1 LEKESDGLLL
11 RVSITRKEGLLLLLE
26 AGQGQRRAGVLGG
39 GRGGVA
45 RWAQW
50 GKAGSKKKGAGDL
63 CGETGRDPGVI
74 RGRGC
79 CCAGVARPGKT
90 GLACGPELAAGP
102 SERRTR
108 NAEAGARGR
117 RDLIGSRLG
126 RAWPV
131 PASQAPTAQAQRMQR
146 HPDWITALN

>member
-50 GKAGSKKKGAGDL
+50 GEAGSKKRAPGISAA
-63 CGETGRDPGVI
+63 RPGVI
-74 RGRGC
+74 
-79 CCAGVARPGKT
+79 
-90 GLACGPELAAGP
+90 
-102 SERRTR
+102 
-108 NAEAGARGR
+108 
-117 RDLIGSRLG
+117 
-126 RAWPV
+126 
-131 PASQAPTAQAQRMQR
+131 PA
-146 HPDWITALN
+146 